1 MEIMTGWW
9 ITLLAPLGVVVVGV
23 ALGVLALSRFKK
35 ANIAMDATEF
45 FTRLIWGRGFSELGP
60 ETLHRRLKTQ
70 DAETLLVDLRE
81 PRNFVEGHIE
91 GVTHR
96 PFDDF
101 LREVVAEGQF
111 EEYREKD
118 VVLICDTGH
127 MSRVAGEILGQDL
140 GFTRVFS
147 LKGGMKRW
155 WKWEATQA
163 SRSYPLCGPTA
174 LFGKCCPQGA

>member
-1 MEIMTGWW
+1 
-9 ITLLAPLGVVVVGV
+9 
-23 ALGVLALSRFKK
+23 LALSRFKK

-45 FTRLIWGRGFSELGP
+45 FTRLIRGRGFSELGP
-60 ETLHRRLKTQ
+60 ETLHGRLKTQ
-70 DAETLLVDLRE
+70 DADTLLVDLRE

-101 LREVVAEGQF
+101 LREVVAEGQ
-111 EEYREKD
+111 
-118 VVLICDTGH
+118 
-127 MSRVAGEILGQDL
+127 GEILGQDL